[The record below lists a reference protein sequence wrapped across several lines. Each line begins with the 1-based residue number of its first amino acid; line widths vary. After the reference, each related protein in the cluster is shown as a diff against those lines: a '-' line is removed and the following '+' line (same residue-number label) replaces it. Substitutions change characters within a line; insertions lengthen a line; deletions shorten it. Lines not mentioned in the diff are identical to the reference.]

1 MTSLTPALEL
11 APGRFSLRERPS
23 PGVSMAENPQG
34 WLQYWSDS
42 LEDAGIVGLTPWHP
56 GSWLVPLRAI
66 SDAHVLRTILLG
78 TFDDFAE
85 RDADEIGPL
94 RGGFV
99 LSHGEAHILP
109 GCCGDLANLEN
120 WQQAAAHADDCWT
133 MVWIGHPWTH
143 VRASGDL
150 LQFAQPADESV
161 GAADLVECIRL
172 QRQSLVKA
180 IDEAARELDLF
191 ADQLL
196 PIIRGFKPRAVASR
210 FVNILVRGHGHGS
223 Q

>member
-161 GAADLVECIRL
+161 GAADSSPGLLLPASSIFSCAATVM
-172 QRQSLVKA
+172 
-180 IDEAARELDLF
+180 DPNNAAR
-191 ADQLL
+191 AHSSAAL
-196 PIIRGFKPRAVASR
+196 PALSTRRGSR
-210 FVNILVRGHGHGS
+210 DGEDAEVHG
-223 Q
+223 